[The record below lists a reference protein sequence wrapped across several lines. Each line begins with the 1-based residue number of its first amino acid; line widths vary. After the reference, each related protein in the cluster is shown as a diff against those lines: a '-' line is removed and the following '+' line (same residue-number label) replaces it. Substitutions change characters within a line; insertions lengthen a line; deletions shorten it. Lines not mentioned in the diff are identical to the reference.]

1 MKLAVTIDVE
11 EEGLFRGRYEPGDS
25 PVGNVRHLRR
35 LHSIFSDLGIRPTL
49 LVSYQVARHPDLR
62 DLLLEL
68 KEAWHGEI
76 GAHLHYWNTPPI
88 QPLPHADPVPSE
100 WIPRP
105 LLGAKLSTLL
115 QSLRLMGVN
124 PLSFRMGR
132 FSMGPNMLSFL
143 EEKGM
148 QTDSSIAPF
157 RSYDGGLCRMC
168 SFTEP
173 YFPDLSDLSR
183 KGSSPVL
190 EAPITIEPVTT
201 ILIHLLRRLQGVR
214 HPMAAKLSLFAQR
227 LFLLPAQPAWTGL
240 KRLIAAARLH
250 RIRGGRVLTLFF
262 HSSELMAGGSPA
274 HRTEDEVRR
283 FLLKLGWFLSWLKRE
298 EKAESVT
305 LTELR
310 GVYSRNP

>member
-1 MKLAVTIDVE
+1 MKLALTIDVE

-25 PVGNVRHLRR
+25 PVSNVRHLRR
-35 LHSIFSDLGIRPTL
+35 LHSVFSDLGIRPTL

-68 KEAWHGEI
+68 REEWHGEI

-105 LLGAKLSTLL
+105 LLEAKLHTLL
-115 QSLRLMGVN
+115 QSLRLMDVN

-132 FSMGPNMLSFL
+132 FNTGANVISLL
-143 EEKGM
+143 EEKGFLA
-148 QTDSSIAPF
+148 DSSVAPF
-157 RSYDGGLCRMC
+157 RSYDRRLGGISSL
-168 SFTEP
+168 TDP
-173 YFPDLSDLSR
+173 YFPDRVHPSMKGASR
-183 KGSSPVL
+183 IL
-190 EAPITIEPVTT
+190 EAPITIEPVTG
-201 ILIHLLRRLQGVR
+201 ILIHLLRRLQGIR
-214 HPMAAKLSLFAQR
+214 HPMAAKLSLLAQR

-250 RIRGGRVLTLFF
+250 RIRGGRALTLFF
-262 HSSELMAGGSPA
+262 HSSELMPGGSPV
-274 HRTEDEVRR
+274 HRTEEEVRR
-283 FLLKLGWFLSWLKRE
+283 FLTKLERFLSWLKSE